1 MKAFRR
7 KLPATGSLDRSAALR
22 CTPVKSAMISEHRLE
37 NGEVLIRY
45 PVAVRPWMAK
55 LMQRLGRPAD
65 AVQSRKL
72 QLDSLGTAVWDLID
86 GKRSVKEITQTFAG
100 AYRLQ
105 AREAEVS
112 VTRFVRELGRRGVIG
127 LR

>member
-1 MKAFRR
+1 
-7 KLPATGSLDRSAALR
+7 
-22 CTPVKSAMISEHRLE
+22 MISEQRLE

-45 PVAVRPWMAK
+45 PVAVRPWMAR

-65 AVQSRKL
+65 AGGLRKL

-86 GKRSVKEITQTFAG
+86 GKRSVKEIIETFAG